1 MQDKVKNAFDTVRA
15 DPALKSKALDVV
27 LRHSPRRSVPAR
39 RWVPA
44 MACLLVV
51 VLALGGCGVY
61 FTPTSVISVDVNPSV
76 ELSVNRFHRVISAN
90 GCNADGETLLDGLS
104 LRFLDY
110 REALRTILA
119 ADAVTHSLS
128 EGEVLSISVADA
140 DEARQTAM
148 LSEIAQTTVDEENA
162 YCFPSQLQDVEEA
175 HHLGLSCGR
184 YRVFSQIQALEPSFD
199 PQDAAQM
206 TMAQLRDLLAQLT
219 EEHPDQLPDDDLFAH
234 HGENG
239 QNGHHGYGGPAS
251 TAQPSPSPDATSQAT
266 QTQPGHH
273 GQGSPSAAPSPSPD
287 GPQQSAQNQYRH
299 HGSNGHHGG

>member
-1 MQDKVKNAFDTVRA
+1 MQNKIKNAFDVVRA
-15 DPALKSKALDVV
+15 DPALKSKALDVA
-27 LRHSPRRSVPAR
+27 LRHSARRSAPAR

-110 REALRTILA
+110 RDALRTILA
-119 ADAVTHSLS
+119 ADTVTHSLS

-148 LSEIAQTTVDEENA
+148 LSEIAQTTAGEENA
-162 YCFPSQLQDVEEA
+162 YCFPSQPQDVEEA

-184 YRVFSQIQALEPSFD
+184 YRVFSQIQALDPDFD

-206 TMAQLRDLLAQLT
+206 TMAQLRDLLSQLA
-219 EEHPDQLPDDDLFAH
+219 EEFPDQLPEDDLFAH

-239 QNGHHGYGGPAS
+239 HHGYGGAAA
-251 TAQPSPSPDATSQAT
+251 TAGPSPSPDATSQAT

-287 GPQQSAQNQYRH
+287 GTQQSAQNQYRH